1 MTVKRIVINLD
12 KVQELCEEIQLDLC
26 KVHKPDFTSLIIE
39 IRQAEQEWDSQ
50 NFSRSISTLKE
61 IIDKI
66 KNELE
71 EDCLVPSEIDIIL
84 EWINNM
90 PTGTIE
96 NFGR

>member
-1 MTVKRIVINLD
+1 MPSKRIIINLD
-12 KVQELCEEIQLDLC
+12 KVQEMCEEIQLDLC
-26 KVHKPDFTSLIIE
+26 KVNKPDFEGLHQE
-39 IRQAEQEWDSQ
+39 IREAEQEWDSE
-50 NFSRSISTLKE
+50 NFSMSISTLKE

-66 KNELE
+66 KNALE
-71 EDCLVPSEIDIIL
+71 NSGNISEIDIIL